1 MPPSR
6 IQGPLIGVDC
16 YFVVVSSR
24 TPEVGRVK
32 MLARG
37 GQGGQLVSSAPASL
51 ASSPIRMPLSCS
63 PSRRL
68 VEGRRRTWV
77 VESTERSPTEHSRMH
92 DWGPARDAG
101 SDTDCDSEPSSPQRS
116 WHELIGADTT
126 TTWDKLVALP
136 QSLSQGGR
144 GLSPLSARN
153 GEQSSPFSCAGS
165 SFSCDAPKRCSPI
178 ERLAPA

>member
-1 MPPSR
+1 MFRPEPSR
-6 IQGPLIGVDC
+6 IGGA
-16 YFVVVSSR
+16 
-24 TPEVGRVK
+24 GK
-32 MLARG
+32 MLPPG
-37 GQGGQLVSSAPASL
+37 GQVEGLARFHNSAPASL
-51 ASSPIRMPLSCS
+51 AGSPTRMSISCS

-77 VESTERSPTEHSRMH
+77 VESTEERSPTEHYRMN

-101 SDTDCDSEPSSPQRS
+101 SDTDCDSEPPSPQRS
-116 WHELIGADTT
+116 WHEQIGSDTT
-126 TTWDKLVALP
+126 TAWDKLVALP

-153 GEQSSPFSCAGS
+153 GEQSSPFSCARS
-165 SFSCDAPKRCSPI
+165 PFSSCDAPKRCSPI